1 MARHSGTKIEPD
13 DPRYEPLR
21 RGFNSRWLAARPDY
35 IRLPRTGDEV
45 RHALREAV
53 HEPAPPHR
61 SRITVRS
68 GGHCYEDFVCSPD
81 VRVIIDMSLMDGVY
95 ADGAMDAVCMEAGA
109 TIGQL
114 YKKLY
119 QATGKALPG
128 GSCATVGLGGHVAGG
143 GFGLLS
149 RQYGLTVDYLYA
161 VEVAVV
167 DEAGGVELVTA
178 TRDDADP
185 DLRDLWWAHTGGG
198 GGNFGIVTRMWFRD
212 LPQAP
217 KSVLLATGG
226 WKWAEV
232 DEDRFRRIV
241 GNFGAFFDRHRGG
254 PDDEYADLFAILLL
268 THASR
273 PEIGLIAQIDA
284 DVPHARDLIVDFERE
299 INRDVGRE
307 LHPLTEVL
315 GEHAAFAI
323 GEAFGE
329 QVGLITGESRIR
341 RLPALPWTVISRVMG
356 APKPNDKCGKY
367 KSAYMRRPLPAE
379 QVSALWKGLTE
390 DRETP
395 REAVVQIDS
404 YGSAVN
410 RLRPEET
417 AMAQRDSIMK
427 LQHQIYWPQDQDG
440 ADHLRWIRTLY
451 RSMYPGGAPVPD
463 DTTDG
468 CYINYPDL
476 DLSDPAWNT
485 SGVPWST
492 LYYGGNYPRLQRAKR
507 RWDPRNVFR
516 HGQSI
521 EL

>member
-1 MARHSGTKIEPD
+1 
-13 DPRYEPLR
+13 
-21 RGFNSRWLAARPDY
+21 
-35 IRLPRTGDEV
+35 
-45 RHALREAV
+45 
-53 HEPAPPHR
+53 
-61 SRITVRS
+61 
-68 GGHCYEDFVCSPD
+68 
-81 VRVIIDMSLMDGVY
+81 
-95 ADGAMDAVCMEAGA
+95 
-109 TIGQL
+109 
-114 YKKLY
+114 
-119 QATGKALPG
+119 
-128 GSCATVGLGGHVAGG
+128 
-143 GFGLLS
+143 
-149 RQYGLTVDYLYA
+149 
-161 VEVAVV
+161 
-167 DEAGGVELVTA
+167 
-178 TRDDADP
+178 
-185 DLRDLWWAHTGGG
+185 
-198 GGNFGIVTRMWFRD
+198 
-212 LPQAP
+212 
-217 KSVLLATGG
+217 
-226 WKWAEV
+226 
-232 DEDRFRRIV
+232 
-241 GNFGAFFDRHRGG
+241 
-254 PDDEYADLFAILLL
+254 
-268 THASR
+268 
-273 PEIGLIAQIDA
+273 
-284 DVPHARDLIVDFERE
+284 
-299 INRDVGRE
+299 
-307 LHPLTEVL
+307 
-315 GEHAAFAI
+315 
-323 GEAFGE
+323 
-329 QVGLITGESRIR
+329 
-341 RLPALPWTVISRVMG
+341 MG

-379 QVSALWKGLTE
+379 QVTALWTGLTE